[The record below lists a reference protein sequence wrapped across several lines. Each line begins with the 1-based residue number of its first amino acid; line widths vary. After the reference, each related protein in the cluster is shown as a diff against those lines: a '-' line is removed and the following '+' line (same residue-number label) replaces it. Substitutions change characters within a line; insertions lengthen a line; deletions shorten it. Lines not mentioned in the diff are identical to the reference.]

1 MFCGHCH
8 VFDTCQTGISY
19 RVCSLLA
26 TLHGEGMACGQGR
39 AKEHVLLT
47 TAAVAALQVPDDDAE
62 MDGEEMEQLHEEIEA
77 DYDAGDTIKTKLIP
91 HAVAW

>member
-1 MFCGHCH
+1 M
-8 VFDTCQTGISY
+8 S
-19 RVCSLLA
+19 
-26 TLHGEGMACGQGR
+26 ACC
-39 AKEHVLLT
+39 ACC
-47 TAAVAALQVPDDDAE
+47 QVPDDDAD